1 MTTELPAGCPKMDVM
16 QHVWQ
21 SFRLGTSLCHL
32 FNMLL
37 PNFDYDAPMPIS
49 IEFPNFDY
57 EGSEGKGVYGWAREK
72 DHLKKC
78 KKGAASFIM
87 RMTEL
92 KKSGRWPEDD
102 PLWSVMEL
110 FGEDTGGLK
119 RVLHTVIKLLDRL
132 PDSAWVQED
141 VNSPATPFS
150 TITSHN
156 GDQTGVVG
164 GHDSYASAPP
174 MPSGHGRH
182 YSESQPM
189 GRSPSSTSTLREMPS
204 NMSMATQ
211 FQKTGSGSGIPR
223 QPLSINTSFDGKSFP
238 RSHMSAG
245 AGPMTGMGP
254 GPMDAGAMA
263 VGEILRTEKKYVS
276 DLEVLQVRIAVNLT
290 ARNNTDETFVTRPMP
305 KHCCSTQL
313 WPRTRYT

>member
-1 MTTELPAGCPKMDVM
+1 MDVM

-37 PNFDYDAPMPIS
+37 PIFTYDAPMPIS

-57 EGSEGKGVYGWAREK
+57 EGPEGNGVYAWAKEK
-72 DHLKKC
+72 DGLKKC
-78 KKGAASFIM
+78 KKGAANFIM

-92 KKSGRWPEDD
+92 KRSGRWPEED

-119 RVLHTVIKLLDRL
+119 RVLHTVINVLDRL
-132 PDSAWVQED
+132 PESAWVQED

-150 TITSHN
+150 TSSHGADHN
-156 GDQTGVVG
+156 GVNGN
-164 GHDSYASAPP
+164 DSFANAPP

-182 YSESQPM
+182 YSESHPL
-189 GRSPSSTSTLREMPS
+189 GRSPSTTSTLREMPS
-204 NMSMATQ
+204 NMSMSGN
-211 FQKTGSGSGIPR
+211 FQKTASGSGVPR
-223 QPLSINTSFDGKSFP
+223 QPLSINTSFDGKNFP

-245 AGPMTGMGP
+245 PGPMTGMGMGP

-276 DLEVLQVRIAVNLT
+276 DLEVLQV
-290 ARNNTDETFVTRPMP
+290 
-305 KHCCSTQL
+305 S
-313 WPRTRYT
+313 YTS